1 MIGDVLFDAAAIA
14 RRVGELGSEISRD
27 YVGKVPLL
35 IGVLNG
41 AAPFLADLTRAITIP
56 CEFDVIAVTKFSDT
70 QGIRIDKD
78 TSASIEGRNVILV
91 EDSVDTGLTL
101 QYVAKALSSRAPAS
115 FAICTLLDR
124 PGRRI
129 ADISIRY
136 RGFEVPQV
144 YVVGYGLDYQGRY
157 RELEALHAYGTWS

>member
-14 RRVGELGSEISRD
+14 RRVNELGAEISRD
-27 YVGKVPLL
+27 YAGKTPLL
-35 IGVLNG
+35 VGVLNG

-56 CEFDVIAVTKFSDT
+56 CEYDVIAVTKFSDT
-70 QGIRIDKD
+70 EGIRIDKD
-78 TSASIEGRNVILV
+78 ASASIEGRHVILV

-101 QYVAKALSSRAPAS
+101 QYVVRALSSRAPAS
-115 FAICTLLDR
+115 FAVCALLDR

-129 ADISIRY
+129 ADIAIRY
-136 RGFEVPQV
+136 RGFEVSQV

-157 RELEALHAYGTWS
+157 RELDGLHAYGILS